1 MNTAKILKGQA
12 QLIVH
17 LEDAAKI
24 ARRGGNTYI
33 AATRDGLRGN
43 RHYSPDAQLIEIA
56 IGWIQSRVAANSVA
70 HKARQAEA
78 QPEPNLILANEL
90 SALAATIRQNSG
102 IGGQTIDRCWG
113 QALKIGGKAWH
124 QFA

>member
-12 QLIVH
+12 QLIAH
-17 LEDAAKI
+17 IEDAAQI

-43 RHYSPDAQLIEIA
+43 RHHSPDAQLIDIA
-56 IGWIQSRVAANSVA
+56 IAWIQSRVEANNLA
-70 HKARQAEA
+70 HSAHQAEA
-78 QPEPNLILANEL
+78 QPEPNLDLANDL
-90 SALAATIRQNSG
+90 SALAATIRQSSG
-102 IGGQTIDRCWG
+102 IGSQTIDRCCG
-113 QALKIGGKAWH
+113 QSLKIGGKPWH